1 MATHVLLGGRGL
13 GVKLQVHTDSAAGLG
28 ACNRL
33 GLGKSRRVQTR
44 YLWIHEKLASKQF
57 KPFNMDT
64 KLNTANMLTKSSAV
78 ECAEHNLTRMGL
90 DVVKRCCVA
99 YSVLKVDVS

>member
-33 GLGKSRRVQTR
+33 GLGKSRRANTLLVDPRKASQQTVQTFQ
-44 YLWIHEKLASKQF
+44 YGHQ
-57 KPFNMDT
+57 
-64 KLNTANMLTKSSAV
+64 
-78 ECAEHNLTRMGL
+78 AEHS
-90 DVVKRCCVA
+90 KRADQILCCGMC
-99 YSVLKVDVS
+99 